1 MKTIESNLVLAIFVL
16 FFAVACTSQ
25 KQKEQASNPNIIFIY
40 ADDLGR
46 GLLGVNGQQI
56 IKTPNIDKL
65 AGQGMSFTNSYG
77 TSYCQPAR
85 ASLLTGLHDAHSNGW
100 AKVKGRI
107 WIDYRAEKIGYQEVI
122 DSVEKQHYPIPDK
135 EVLLPQILKKAGY
148 FTAQVG
154 KLDWGFATTPGRLNR
169 HGWDYHFGYYDHAH
183 CHGFYPMSL
192 FRNGKE
198 VFFEGNTS
206 PDAKTTGKHY
216 SQNLFLDDILKLIR
230 KHKKEPFFLYHPTQ
244 LPHGD
249 IMIPEIHPDFIN
261 DDRLNTVE
269 KEYAS
274 MVKMLDDHV
283 GIIMEELDK
292 QGIAENTIVI
302 FSVDN
307 GHEIYYQR
315 DPDPEYCYD
324 KDKGILSDKV
334 STDKCGDV
342 FDGNGGLS
350 GKKFSTWE
358 GGLRVPLIIKWN
370 GKITEGSVSNRYVCN
385 YDLMPTLAEIVGAKM
400 PKGKDGVS
408 YLPTLLG
415 KPNPNEREFYI
426 AKGSVRYTGHK
437 GATLITK
444 DGWKLRYFEKQEIY
458 RLHNLNNDQAENVD
472 LSEQYPEK
480 FAELKSMFISEF
492 NSPRRDNE

>member
-1 MKTIESNLVLAIFVL
+1 MKTIESNLVLTIFVL

-25 KQKEQASNPNIIFIY
+25 KQKEQASKPNIIFIY

-56 IKTPNIDKL
+56 IKTPHIDNL
-65 AGQGMSFTNSYG
+65 AERGMLFPNCHG

-100 AKVKGRI
+100 AKVKGKI
-107 WIDYRAEKIGYQEVI
+107 WVDYRAGDISYQEVI
-122 DSVEKQHYPIPDK
+122 DSVERQHYPIPDN
-135 EVLLPQILKKAGY
+135 EVFLPQMLHDAGY

-154 KLDWGFATTPGRLNR
+154 KLEWGFATTPNRLKR
-169 HGWDYHFGYYDHAH
+169 HGWDYHFGYYDHGH
-183 CHGFYPMSL
+183 CHGYYPMSL
-192 FRNGKE
+192 FRNGEE

-206 PDAKTTGKHY
+206 PDAKTPGKHY

-230 KHKKEPFFLYHPTQ
+230 RHKNEPFFIYHPTQ
-244 LPHGD
+244 IPHGD
-249 IMIPEIHPDFIN
+249 IMIPEIHHDFIN
-261 DDRLNTVE
+261 DDRLNNDE

-283 GIIMEELDK
+283 GIIMEELEK

-307 GHEIYYQR
+307 GHETYYIR
-315 DPDPEYCYD
+315 DNKYCYD

-334 STDKCGDV
+334 STKKCGDV

-370 GKITEGSVSNRYVCN
+370 GKIAEGSVSNRYVCN
-385 YDLMPTLAEIVGAKM
+385 YDLMPTLAEIVGGEM
-400 PKGKDGVS
+400 PEGKDGVS

-415 KPNPNEREFYI
+415 SPNPIERDFYI
-426 AKGSVRYTGHK
+426 ARGLVRHTGHH

-444 DGWKLRYFEKQEIY
+444 DGWKLRYFVEDETF
-458 RLHNLNNDQAENVD
+458 RLHNLNNDPTEDVD
-472 LSEQYPEK
+472 LSDQYPEK
-480 FAELKSMFISEF
+480 LEELKSMFISEF
-492 NSPRRDNE
+492 NSPRRDIKY